1 MRLSTQQIFLTSLN
15 GILDSQ
21 ARLHELQQQIATGRR
36 IDTPGDDPV
45 ASSKII
51 SLNQK
56 LSLTSQFR
64 ENASIAE
71 SKLRVEETVLGT
83 AEDVIQR
90 LRQLTI
96 QAGDGALSQEDKQA
110 ISVEVKERLEQLV
123 GLANTRD
130 SNDQYIF
137 GGFQSGQEPIV
148 KDTNGGY
155 VYQGDEGQLYIKV
168 AENLDVAASDS
179 GARLFMDVDEPLNFA
194 AATNAANA
202 GTLVV
207 DDQGVVNQNAFDAFH
222 PDGATVT
229 FSVTGGN
236 ISYTVTRVSDGAV
249 ISGGSPS
256 APLSNVPYTDG
267 DSIDFEGMQLAFSGI
282 PADGDTIDVVSQAPA
297 KLDIFSA
304 LEQFAGILDNAG
316 ATSDL
321 GYSEA
326 VADMLISLDNALDN
340 ILDTQVAV
348 GGRLNV
354 IDDAVANNDN
364 LDQIGRQVLSDL
376 QDLDYADA
384 LSKLSLQ
391 QFVLEATQRTFVQVT
406 NLSLFN
412 FLR

>member
-1 MRLSTQQIFLTSLN
+1 MRLSTQQIYLTSLN

-71 SKLRVEETVLGT
+71 SKLRVEETVLST
-83 AEDVIQR
+83 VEDVIQR

-179 GARLFMDVDEPLNFA
+179 GAGLFMDVDEPLNFA
-194 AATNAANA
+194 ASTNAANT
-202 GTLVV
+202 GTLTV
-207 DDQGVVNQNAFDAFH
+207 DDQGVLNQKAFDAFH

-236 ISYTVTRVSDGAV
+236 ISYTVTRVSDGTV

-256 APLSNVPYTDG
+256 APLSNIPYTDG
-267 DSIDFEGMQLAFSGI
+267 DSIEFEGMQLAFSGN
-282 PADGDTIDVVSQAPA
+282 PADGDTIDIVSQTPA

-304 LEQFAGILDNAG
+304 LEQFAVALDSAG
-316 ATSDL
+316 ATSPF

-340 ILDTQVAV
+340 VLDTQVAV

-354 IDDAVANNDN
+354 IDDALANNDN